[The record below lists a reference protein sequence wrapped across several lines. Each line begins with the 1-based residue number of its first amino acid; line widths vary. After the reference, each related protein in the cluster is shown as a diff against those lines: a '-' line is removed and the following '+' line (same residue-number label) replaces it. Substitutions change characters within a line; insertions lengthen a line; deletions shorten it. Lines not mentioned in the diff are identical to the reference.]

1 MTSVYRLMANDLS
14 NPTTFNRGLYGNENN
29 IHPPFRALELASVLQ
44 TTLDIGELLGLFM
57 QEIQSY
63 VEFDGLRYH
72 DQAKSFEIIKGK
84 MGRHSLSYIA
94 DLKGQNLGEI
104 TFSRSRTFSEEEIRN
119 VEDLLVALLYPLR
132 NTLAYRRAL
141 LSALI
146 DPLTGVNN
154 RAAMN
159 VVMKREVELAK
170 RRELPLSVILIDI
183 DFFKKIN
190 DTFGHSAGDLCLQAV
205 ANCINDSIR
214 VSDLL
219 FRCGGEEFLV
229 LLSQTEHEGA
239 FQLAERIREHVRDLT
254 LPIVGDT
261 PLTVSLG
268 VTQLRLQD
276 DMRSL
281 YDRADNALYQAKRS
295 GRNRVKAL

>member
-1 MTSVYRLMANDLS
+1 
-14 NPTTFNRGLYGNENN
+14 
-29 IHPPFRALELASVLQ
+29 
-44 TTLDIGELLGLFM
+44 
-57 QEIQSY
+57 
-63 VEFDGLRYH
+63 
-72 DQAKSFEIIKGK
+72 
-84 MGRHSLSYIA
+84 
-94 DLKGQNLGEI
+94 
-104 TFSRSRTFSEEEIRN
+104 
-119 VEDLLVALLYPLR
+119 
-132 NTLAYRRAL
+132 
-141 LSALI
+141 
-146 DPLTGVNN
+146 
-154 RAAMN
+154 
-159 VVMKREVELAK
+159 
-170 RRELPLSVILIDI
+170 VIL
-183 DFFKKIN
+183 IN